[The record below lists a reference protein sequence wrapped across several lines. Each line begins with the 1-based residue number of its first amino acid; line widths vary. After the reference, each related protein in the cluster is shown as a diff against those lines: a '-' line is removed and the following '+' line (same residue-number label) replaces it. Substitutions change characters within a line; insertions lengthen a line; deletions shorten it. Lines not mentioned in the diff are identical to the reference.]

1 MALDRRQMMIGG
13 FGIGAGVTA
22 AAGPRD
28 AAARTALAQLESATS
43 FGVRPDA
50 ADDQTGPVQTALDAS
65 SLTGTPVFLPAG
77 SYRVGRLRLKSGA
90 QISGVPGRTILKFA
104 GSGAFLTAKD
114 AQEIRLSGLVLDGG
128 TRPLD
133 RDKGRDG
140 LFAAREVA
148 SLAITDCRM
157 IASARNGLA
166 LYGCSGTVADCEI
179 SGAADTGLFS
189 EDARGL
195 AISHNHVH
203 DCGNNGVQVW
213 RSTPG
218 EDGTIVSH
226 NRVERIRADGG
237 GTGQNGNGVN
247 LFRAGAV
254 LVTSNR
260 IADCVFSAIRAN
272 GASNSQ
278 MLGNSCARLGE
289 VALYAEFAFEGSI
302 IAQNLVDTAA
312 TGISITNFND
322 GGRLA
327 VAQGN
332 LVRNLAPGKS
342 GSGSG
347 HGIGIAVEA
356 DTLVAGNL
364 VENASRVGIQIGWG
378 KYLRDV
384 TATGNIVRQARIGIG
399 VSTAKGAGYA
409 LITNNMMSGAKQGAI
424 RAMDHAKP
432 LGSDLALQSSE
443 AFRNLAV
450 FGNVSL

>member
-1 MALDRRQMMIGG
+1 MVLDRRQMMIGG
-13 FGIGAGVTA
+13 LGIGAGATA
-22 AAGPRD
+22 AAGPRE
-28 AAARTALAQLESATS
+28 ARAQAVLAQLDTATS

-50 ADDQTGPVQTALDAS
+50 SDDQTGPVQTAMDAS
-65 SLTGTPVFLPAG
+65 ALSGTPVFLPAG
-77 SYRVGRLRLKSGA
+77 RYRVGRLRLKSGA
-90 QISGVPGRTILKFA
+90 QISGVPGRTILEYA
-104 GSGAFLTAKD
+104 GGGAFLTAKEAED
-114 AQEIRLSGLVLDGG
+114 IRLSGLVLDGG
-128 TRPLD
+128 NRPLD
-133 RDKGRDG
+133 KDKGRDG
-140 LFAAREVA
+140 LFAARDVRN
-148 SLAITDCRM
+148 LAVTECR
-157 IASARNGLA
+157 IVASARNGLA
-166 LYGCSGTVADCEI
+166 LYGCSGKVADCEI
-179 SGAADTGLFS
+179 SGAAGTGLFS

-195 AISHNHVH
+195 EIGHNHVH
-203 DCGNNGVQVW
+203 DCGNNGIQVW
-213 RSTPG
+213 RSAPG

-237 GTGQNGNGVN
+237 GSGQNGNGVN
-247 LFRAGAV
+247 LYRAGAV

-260 IADCVFSAIRAN
+260 ITDCAFSAVRGN
-272 GASNSQ
+272 GASNCQ
-278 MLGNSCARLGE
+278 ILGNSCARLGE

-332 LVRNLAPGKS
+332 LIRNLAPPKT
-342 GSGSG
+342 GSG

-356 DTLVAGNL
+356 DTLVTGNL
-364 VENASRVGIQIGWG
+364 VENASSVGIQIGWG

-399 VSTAKGAGYA
+399 VSTVKGAGYA
-409 LITNNMMSGAKQGAI
+409 LITNNMMSGAKEGAI
-424 RAMDHAKP
+424 RAMNHAKP

-450 FGNVSL
+450 FGNVAL